1 MHRSGSFDPHRC
13 DSSHWGSR
21 AGGSSE
27 SVHPCCTRDAPA
39 RGYHRWVAPRI
50 TLIEPADAPILAR
63 PMYAASGETSPI
75 TRALA
80 QVPEL
85 LAPTMGFLGPVL
97 GPSSI
102 DLRSK
107 ELVIL
112 RVSAVAECAYCTGAH
127 SVAAADAG
135 VTDSERQALVGG
147 VPLETAFDGDDLRL
161 LRLCDAIAAGG
172 SVEGRLVSAVRRDRG
187 DHGVVEL
194 VLLACATLMLN
205 RLCTT
210 LELPLTSGTAERL
223 MTLMAGGR

>member
-1 MHRSGSFDPHRC
+1 M
-13 DSSHWGSR
+13 R
-21 AGGSSE
+21 AAQE
-27 SVHPCCTRDAPA
+27 APLD
-39 RGYHRWVAPRI
+39 VAIIGEMPPRI

-63 PMYAASGETSPI
+63 PLYSPTGETSPI

-85 LAPTMGFLGPVL
+85 LGPTMGFLGPVL
-97 GPSSI
+97 APGSI
-102 DLRSK
+102 DLRTK

-127 SVAAADAG
+127 TVAAADAG
-135 VTDSERQALVGG
+135 VNAVEREALVGMA
-147 VPLETAFDGDDLRL
+147 PLEQAFDGEDLRL
-161 LRLCDAIAAGG
+161 LHLCDAIAAGG
-172 SVEGRLVSAVRRDRG
+172 GVDGTLVGSVRRDRG

-210 LELPLTSGTAERL
+210 LELPLTHATAERL
-223 MTLMAGGR
+223 AAVMEEIA

>member
-1 MHRSGSFDPHRC
+1 MP
-13 DSSHWGSR
+13 
-21 AGGSSE
+21 
-27 SVHPCCTRDAPA
+27 
-39 RGYHRWVAPRI
+39 PRI
-50 TLIEPADAPILAR
+50 TLVEPEDAPILAR
-63 PMYAASGETSPI
+63 PLYSATGETSPI

-85 LAPTMGFLGPVL
+85 LGPTMGFLGPVL

-102 DLRSK
+102 DLRTK

-112 RVSAVAECAYCTGAH
+112 RVSSDAECAYCTGAH
-127 SVAAADAG
+127 HVAAADAG
-135 VTDSERQALVGG
+135 VTDDERRALIGESA
-147 VPLETAFDGDDLRL
+147 LEGDFGAEELRL

-172 SVEGRLVSAVRRDRG
+172 PVDRKLVAGVRRDRG

-210 LELPLTSGTAERL
+210 LELPLTSATAERFASL
-223 MTLMAGGR
+223 IASGR